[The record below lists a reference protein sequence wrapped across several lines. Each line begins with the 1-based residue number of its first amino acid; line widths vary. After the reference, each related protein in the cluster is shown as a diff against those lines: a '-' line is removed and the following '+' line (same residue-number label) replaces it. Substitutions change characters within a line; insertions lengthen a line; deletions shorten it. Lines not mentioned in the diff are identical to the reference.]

1 MAREFEIKVGRPE
14 NRARYEECVSK
25 IKKAFA
31 DYRTFSAVDTKK
43 CLRYTGDSYVLRED
57 GSFTRI
63 GGKKANINSLEADVD
78 TFISYVNGPVK
89 NAGSKACPKG
99 NLGKSVTRLSDLIDK
114 ELPAMSCAI
123 AIPVSDGLYWVTK
136 EEYSGHNLVAF
147 RQIMEDRTTFDMVY
161 VIPIKYSSL
170 SFERDK
176 YSEHM
181 DSCEVKH
188 CDKPKE
194 TTNLE
199 SLFLKTLTVMDCMG
213 IVDGRFMMDGVTIS
227 VIKRK
232 NMRVEIVTGN
242 TVVTLRVDNEK
253 AKVLYSYSCPST
265 EDPEKS
271 LVSIGDALEKF
282 CNAHKGDTFMNYEVK
297 KLESDK
303 AARDPDYDALI
314 RLLADIFR

>member
-1 MAREFEIKVGRPE
+1 MAKEFEIKVGRPE

-43 CLRYTGDSYVLRED
+43 QLRYTGDSYVLRED

-63 GGKKANINSLEADVD
+63 GDKKDNINSLEADVD

-89 NAGSKACPKG
+89 NAGSKACPKE
-99 NLGKSVTRLSDLIDK
+99 NLGKSVTRLCDLIDK

-123 AIPVSDGLYWVTK
+123 AVPVSDGLYWVTK

-147 RQIMEDRTTFDMVY
+147 RQLMEDRTTFDMVY
-161 VIPIKYSSL
+161 VIPLKYSSL
-170 SFERDK
+170 NFKRDK

-213 IVDGRFMMDGVTIS
+213 IVDGKFMVDGVTINI
-227 VIKRK
+227 VKRR

-253 AKVLYSYSCPST
+253 AKVLYSYSCSST
-265 EDPEKS
+265 EDLEKS
-271 LVSIGDALEKF
+271 LVSISDALEKF
-282 CNAHKGDTFMNYEVK
+282 CNAHKGATFMNYEVN
-297 KLESDK
+297 KLESDEVV
-303 AARDPDYDALI
+303 RDPDYDTLF
-314 RLLADIFR
+314 RLLADIF

>member
-1 MAREFEIKVGRPE
+1 MTTEFEIKIGRPE

-43 CLRYTGDSYVLRED
+43 RLKYTGDSYVLRED

-63 GGKKANINSLEADVD
+63 GDKKDNINSLEADIS
-78 TFISYVNGPVK
+78 TFINYVNGPVK

-114 ELPAMSCAI
+114 ELPAMSCAVTR
-123 AIPVSDGLYWVTK
+123 PVKGSLYWVTK
-136 EEYSGHNLVAF
+136 EEYNGHNLVAF
-147 RQIMEDRTTFDMVY
+147 RQILEDRTTFDMVY
-161 VIPIKYSSL
+161 VIPLKYSSL
-170 SFERDK
+170 NFEKDK
-176 YSEHM
+176 LSGYM
-181 DSCEVKH
+181 DSCEVNH

-199 SLFLKTLTVMDCMG
+199 SLFLKALTVIDCMG
-213 IVDGRFMMDGVTIS
+213 IVDGKFMVDGVTIN
-227 VIKRK
+227 VVKRR
-232 NMRVEIVTGN
+232 NVRVEIVTGN
-242 TVVTLRVDNEK
+242 IVVTLRVDNEK
-253 AKVLYSYSCPST
+253 AKVLYSYSYPST
-265 EDPEKS
+265 EDLEKS
-271 LVSIGDALEKF
+271 LVSISDALEKF
-282 CNAHKGDTFMNYEVK
+282 CNAHKGATFMNYEVK

-303 AARDPDYDALI
+303 VVRDPDYDALI

>member
-1 MAREFEIKVGRPE
+1 MAKEFEIKVGRPE

-63 GGKKANINSLEADVD
+63 GDKKANINSLEADVD

-123 AIPVSDGLYWVTK
+123 AVPVSDGLYWVTK

-176 YSEHM
+176 YSGHM
-181 DSCEVKH
+181 DSCEITG
-188 CDKPKE
+188 CNEPKRDP
-194 TTNLE
+194 NLE
-199 SLFLKTLTVMDCMG
+199 SLFTRALSGIDYVG
-213 IVDGRFMMDGVTIS
+213 IVEGRLDIEGVEVSIS
-227 VIKRK
+227 RK
-232 NMRVEIVTGN
+232 KNLMVSITSGGII
-242 TVVTLRVDNEK
+242 L
-253 AKVLYSYSCPST
+253 VLGVN
-265 EDPEKS
+265 PEKS
-271 LVSIGDALEKF
+271 KIVYTCKYTSMENIAASLEGIMKALDRLCELTY
-282 CNAHKGDTFMNYEVK
+282 KGDTYTNCKVEEISSNST
-297 KLESDK
+297 L
-303 AARDPDYDALI
+303 DY
-314 RLLADIFR
+314 LLTDIFR

>member
-1 MAREFEIKVGRPE
+1 MAKEFEIKVGRPE

-99 NLGKSVTRLSDLIDK
+99 NLGKSVTRLSDLVDK
-114 ELPAMSCAI
+114 ELPEMSCAI
-123 AIPVSDGLYWVTK
+123 AIPVSGGLYWVTK
-136 EEYSGHNLVAF
+136 GEYNGYNFGDFRRLVEAN
-147 RQIMEDRTTFDMVY
+147 TTFDMIY
-161 VIPIKYSSL
+161 TIPLKYSSL
-170 SFERDK
+170 NFEKDSHSG
-176 YSEHM
+176 YM
-181 DSCEVKH
+181 DSCEVKY

-199 SLFLKTLTVMDCMG
+199 SLFLKALTVMDCMG
-213 IVDGRFMMDGVTIS
+213 IVDGKFMMDGVTIN
-227 VIKRK
+227 VVKRR

-265 EDPEKS
+265 EDLEKS

-282 CNAHKGDTFMNYEVK
+282 CNAYKGATFMNYEVK